1 MAKSIQRIASSI
13 VEGRG
18 DDPQTF
24 MMMRKM
30 EWDEV
35 EERRRQ
41 EREEARH
48 ERKEAR
54 CEREEME
61 DNASDARSTSNA
73 IVPIK
78 IDVSLVFI
86 IKNCFNLIAT
96 HDISSEIVNQN
107 N

>member
-48 ERKEAR
+48 EREEAR

-78 IDVSLVFI
+78 IDVSLIFI

-96 HDISSEIVNQN
+96 HNISSEIVNQN